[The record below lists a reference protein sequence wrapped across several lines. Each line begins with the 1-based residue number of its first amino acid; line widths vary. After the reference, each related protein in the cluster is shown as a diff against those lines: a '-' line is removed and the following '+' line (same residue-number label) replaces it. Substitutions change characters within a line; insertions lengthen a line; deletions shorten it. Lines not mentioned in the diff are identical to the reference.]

1 MNRTTRKHAIAGI
14 VALLVGAL
22 CALNAVTQR
31 TWEREKADR
40 KALLETRRRQELG
53 LPATTESETPE
64 RAFEPPSDS
73 GPPNAPVRIAVYFNS
88 TNGCLKSV
96 VDAVAEAATVYGDLV
111 HVNYR
116 DTLEPAVQTDADA
129 RQIGC
134 ESAIFFNDE
143 MVRRAQPGEFAGL
156 KKFLG
161 PPNEGNYA
169 TSDIYGAINYLLQDA
184 GIEPPAEARVK
195 ANAIHP

>member
-1 MNRTTRKHAIAGI
+1 M
-14 VALLVGAL
+14 
-22 CALNAVTQR
+22 
-31 TWEREKADR
+31 
-40 KALLETRRRQELG
+40 
-53 LPATTESETPE
+53 
-64 RAFEPPSDS
+64 
-73 GPPNAPVRIAVYFNS
+73 
-88 TNGCLKSV
+88 
-96 VDAVAEAATVYGDLV
+96 VDAVAEAATAYGDLV

-116 DTLEPAVQTDADA
+116 DTLDPDVQTDADA

-161 PPNEGNYA
+161 PPDEGNYA